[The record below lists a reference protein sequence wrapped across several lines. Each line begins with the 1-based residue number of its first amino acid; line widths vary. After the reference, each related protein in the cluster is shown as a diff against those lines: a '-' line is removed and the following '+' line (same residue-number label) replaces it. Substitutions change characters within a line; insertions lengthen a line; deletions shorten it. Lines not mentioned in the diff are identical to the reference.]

1 MTMKKF
7 LQGLIV
13 TVAICLSATAVQAQN
28 SSFFVTGSGT
38 SVKDNNSFYQNY
50 FPYTTGFASGG
61 GGALG
66 AELPLK
72 KSKVFGLELSY
83 GLTQDN
89 LRLTETYTQPYVEK
103 SYGLR
108 DNRFSGDLV
117 IHSPSTFHNARPYL
131 VVGVEYD
138 LYSPTNSAVTL
149 ANTTGF
155 ASAPVAKL
163 SSEGDV
169 GVNFG
174 GGIDYKVTSKVS
186 VRLDVRDH
194 ITSSPTLGL
203 PYGATPS
210 SAAYFPVSGSAQC
223 IQYSI
228 GIVYH
233 FGREKSSTAST
244 KSPRP
249 HAASHPPNPDK
260 PSFPQTPF

>member
-1 MTMKKF
+1 MKEF

-13 TVAICLSATAVQAQN
+13 AVALCLSAAVGCAQTG
-28 SSFFVTGSGT
+28 SVFVTGSGT
-38 SVKDNNSFYQNY
+38 SVKDNHSFYQNY
-50 FPYTTGFASGG
+50 FPYTTGFASGA
-61 GGALG
+61 GGAAGL
-66 AELPLK
+66 ELPLK
-72 KSKVFGLELSY
+72 KSKMFGLELSY
-83 GLTQDN
+83 GLTQNN
-89 LRLTETYTQPYVEK
+89 LRLTETYTQPYTVK

-117 IHSPSTFHNARPYL
+117 IHSPSSFHNARPYL
-131 VVGVEYD
+131 VLGVEYD
-138 LYSPTNSAVTL
+138 RYSPTNSAVTL

-155 ASAPVAKL
+155 GSASVAKL
-163 SSEGDV
+163 NSEGDV

-174 GGIDYKVTSKVS
+174 GGINYKLTTKLD

-210 SAAYFPVSGSAQC
+210 SAAYFPVSGSAHC

-233 FGREKSSTAST
+233 FGREKPSTAQA

-249 HAASHPPNPDK
+249 HSSRQPSASNK